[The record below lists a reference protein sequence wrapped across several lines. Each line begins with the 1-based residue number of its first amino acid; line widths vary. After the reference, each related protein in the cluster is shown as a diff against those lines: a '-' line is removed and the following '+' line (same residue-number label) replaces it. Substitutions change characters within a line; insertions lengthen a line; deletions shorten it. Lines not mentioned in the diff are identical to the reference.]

1 MDASKFENKSKKE
14 LEEMFN
20 SSDENL
26 STNALLYVVFNVND
40 FNWVQNMCLKL
51 IDSKSKTMC
60 LLAITCLG
68 HIARIYGK
76 IDGNVVYILKKL
88 SKGNGE
94 KAGIAEQA
102 LGDIK
107 MFVKK

>member
-1 MDASKFENKSKKE
+1 MDASEFENKNKKE
-14 LEEMFN
+14 LEEMFY
-20 SSDENL
+20 SPDEYL
-26 STNALLYVVFNVND
+26 STNALLYAVFNIND
-40 FNWVQNMCLKL
+40 FKWVQDICIKL
-51 IDSKSKTMC
+51 INSQSKTMC

-76 IDGNVVYILKKL
+76 IDGNVIYTLKKL
-88 SKGNGE
+88 SKGKGE

-107 MFVKK
+107 MFARK